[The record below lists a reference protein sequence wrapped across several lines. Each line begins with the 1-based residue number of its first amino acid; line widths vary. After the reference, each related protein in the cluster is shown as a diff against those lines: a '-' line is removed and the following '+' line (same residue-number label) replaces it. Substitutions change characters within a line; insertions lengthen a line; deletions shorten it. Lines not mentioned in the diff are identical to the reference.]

1 MNKFVGIEARGTRPL
16 DADIRSLIV
25 AGWTGRDAHAVQHHI
40 RELEAIGVR
49 RPASVPIYYR
59 VAADNL
65 TDASRIEVAGRQST
79 GEVEVVL
86 MRIAG
91 ELWVGVGSDHTDR
104 ELEKQSVSL
113 SKQICAKPVA
123 PSLWRFDDVADHW
136 DTLELHSY
144 AVIGGERR
152 CYQNGALSAIRRP
165 DDLIEG
171 FCRVAN
177 LAAGELPEETAIF
190 CGTLPLLGKLEFA
203 ERFEFELHDPR
214 LQRSIRHAYDIEA
227 LPLSD

>member
-25 AGWTGRDAHAVQHHI
+25 AGWTGRDAHAVEHHI
-40 RELEAIGVR
+40 RELESIGVR
-49 RPASVPIYYR
+49 RPTNVPTYYR
-59 VAADNL
+59 VAAGNL

-86 MRIAG
+86 VRIAG

-113 SKQICAKPVA
+113 SKQICAKPMA

-136 DTLELHSY
+136 DTLELRSN
-144 AVIGGERR
+144 ALIGGERR
-152 CYQNGALSAIRRP
+152 PYQRGAVSAMRRP
-165 DDLIEG
+165 DNLIGE

-177 LAAGELPEETAIF
+177 LANGELPEGAAMF
-190 CGTLPLLGKLEFA
+190 CGTLPVLGKLEFA
-203 ERFEFELHDPR
+203 ERFEFELHDP
-214 LQRSIRHAYDIEA
+214 LLERSIRHAYDIEE
-227 LPLSD
+227 LPLAD